1 MFNTVNIHISDAQF
15 ALRTEGERRKQG
27 GRCVTGLRTW

>member
-1 MFNTVNIHISDAQF
+1 MFDTIDIHVSDAKF

-27 GRCVTGLRTW
+27 GRCVTGLRIW